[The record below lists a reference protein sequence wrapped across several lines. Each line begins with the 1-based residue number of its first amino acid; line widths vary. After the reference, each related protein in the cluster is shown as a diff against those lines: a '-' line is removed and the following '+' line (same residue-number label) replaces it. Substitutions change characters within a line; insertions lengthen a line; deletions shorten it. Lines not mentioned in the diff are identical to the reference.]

1 MSHSGTSQ
9 ARRADARQNVQKILD
24 AAIICLSRNADASV
38 SEIAQ
43 AAGVGRVTLYGHFP
57 TRDALIEAALVRVIA
72 EGEGVLASLDLAGDP
87 RRALRVLIE
96 SSWLL
101 IARASAVLVAAQMAL
116 PPGRIQ
122 QLHAGPAQRV
132 DELVRRGQI
141 EGAFRDDLPAT
152 WLTSVLHH
160 LLKGAALDVANGLL
174 EQTDAPRL
182 ISETVLAAYTRA
194 DI

>member
-24 AAIICLSRNADASV
+24 AAIACLSRNADASV

-57 TRDALIEAALVRVIA
+57 TRDALIEAALVRVIS
-72 EGEGVLASLDLAGDP
+72 EGEAVLASLDLAGDP

-101 IARASAVLVAAQMAL
+101 IARASAVLVAAQTAL
-116 PPGRIQ
+116 PPGRIH
-122 QLHAGPAQRV
+122 QLHAEPAQRV
-132 DELVRRGQI
+132 DELIRRGQT

-160 LLKGAALDVANGLL
+160 LLKGAALDVTNGLL
-174 EQTDAPRL
+174 EQADAPRL

-194 DI
+194 DT